1 MSIRNGRA
9 GDRVLI
15 EAFGSGKAHGIII
28 RKGKP
33 RYNREYVWYLVEV
46 LEPGESRFSKGD
58 RVELRPGWLTRR
70 VTDG

>member
-9 GDRVLI
+9 GDLVWI
-15 EAFGSGKAHGIII
+15 EAFGEGKAHGIIV

-46 LEPGESRFSKGD
+46 LEPGESRFRKGD
-58 RVELRPGWLTRR
+58 RVELRPGCLTRR